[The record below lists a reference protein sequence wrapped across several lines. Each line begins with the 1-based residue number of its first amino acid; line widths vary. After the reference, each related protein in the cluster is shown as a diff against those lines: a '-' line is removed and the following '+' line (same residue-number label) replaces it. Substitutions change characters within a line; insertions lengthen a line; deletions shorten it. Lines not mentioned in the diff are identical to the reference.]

1 MRSFLIT
8 LIIAL
13 TVLLGGPATAEV
25 IAITGG
31 TVHTMGERGTIE
43 NATVL
48 IRDGRIE
55 AVGTDVS
62 IPSDAR
68 RIDAE
73 GRPVTPGIIDAHG
86 QIGIVEVG
94 AVDATRDDG
103 SPGQIMEGRRFTA
116 AFDVTD
122 ALNPDSTLIPINRVE
137 GITRAVVAPTH
148 SRNGSLIAG
157 QGAIIDLAGP
167 GDFVTRSPSAMY
179 ASLGE
184 TGAALTGG
192 SRAAAML
199 ALREAL
205 QDARDFSQ
213 NRAAFASRDRREYSL
228 GRLDLEALQP
238 VLSGEMPLILTAHRA
253 SDIRAALRLATD
265 YNLRLVIRGGAQA
278 WRVADELAAANVP
291 VLLDPLLNLPGRF
304 ETLGATMENAA
315 RLHEAGVRFAFT
327 TGESHNA
334 RNVTQAAGNA
344 VAHGLSHDAAL
355 AAITATPADIWGIDD
370 QVGRLEAGL
379 AADVVVWDGDPLEVT
394 NFPTHVFIKGEQMSM
409 ETRQT
414 RLRDR
419 YRNAG
424 EHELPPAYRQ

>member
-8 LIIAL
+8 LVVAL
-13 TVLLGGPATAEV
+13 TVLLGGPASAEV

-31 TVHTMGERGTIE
+31 TVHTMGDQGTIE
-43 NATVL
+43 DATVL

-55 AVGTDVS
+55 AVGTDVN

-68 RIDAE
+68 RVDAE

-86 QIGIVEVG
+86 QIGVVEVG
-94 AVDATRDDG
+94 AVDATRDDA
-103 SPGQIMEGRRFTA
+103 MEGRRFTA

-122 ALNPDSTLIPINRVE
+122 AINPDSTLIPINRVE
-137 GITRAVVAPTH
+137 GITRAVVAPSH
-148 SRNGSLIAG
+148 SRGGSLIAG

-167 GDFVTRSPSAMY
+167 GDYITDSPSAMY

-184 TGAALTGG
+184 TGASLSGG

-205 QDARDFSQ
+205 QDARDFRQ
-213 NRAAFASRDRREYSL
+213 NRAAFESRDRREYSL

-238 VLSGEMPLILTAHRA
+238 VLAGEMPLILTAHRA

-334 RNVTQAAGNA
+334 RNITQAAGNA
-344 VAHGLSHDAAL
+344 VAYGLPHDAAL
-355 AAITATPADIWGIDD
+355 AAITAAPADIWGIDD
-370 QVGRLEAGL
+370 QVGRLESGL
-379 AADVVVWDGDPLEVT
+379 AADVVIWDGDPLEVT
-394 NFPTHVFIKGEQMSM
+394 TFPTHVFIKGEQMPM

-414 RLRDR
+414 ELRDR
-419 YRNAG
+419 YRNLDD
-424 EHELPPAYRQ
+424 ELPPAYHQ